1 VIRLL
6 HASDLHFGVPS
17 IPAQVEALEGIISR
31 ERFDAIVLSG
41 DISQRTRKHEFVR
54 GRKFI
59 EHAERFAPVMVVPGN
74 HDVAW
79 WTDPMGLGSYD
90 AMYTRYRRFIRAELE
105 PVMRL
110 SGLTLVGLNSAHG
123 IQPYTLTL
131 RPRDLAVVGSLR
143 EHQWSRAGL
152 QFGTAPAGDLR
163 VLVIHHNLMRGHLS
177 NRWGLANR
185 ERGLDRAAATG
196 ADLVLCGHDHEES
209 AGQVDAGGRKFVVA
223 TASTLTERVRGGAP
237 SSLNIIEADADTVT
251 VAGWEWTEAQ
261 RAFIPARSSRFAR

>member
-1 VIRLL
+1 MIRLL

-17 IPAQVEALEGIISR
+17 IPAQVEALEAIISR

-41 DISQRTRKHEFVR
+41 DISQRSRKHEFAR
-54 GRKFI
+54 GKRFI

-79 WTDPMGLGSYD
+79 WTDPMGLGSHD
-90 AMYTRYRRFIRAELE
+90 AMYSRYRRYIRSELE

-143 EHQWSRAGL
+143 EHQWSRAAL
-152 QFGTAPAGDLR
+152 EFATAPARDLK
-163 VLVIHHNLMRGHLS
+163 VLVVHHNLTRGHIS
-177 NRWGLANR
+177 DRWGLANR
-185 ERGLDRAAATG
+185 ERGLARAAATG

-209 AGQVDAGGRKFVVA
+209 AEEVEAEGRKFVVA
-223 TASTLTERVRGGAP
+223 TASTLTERVRGGVP
-237 SSLNIIEADADTVT
+237 SSLNIIEADAATVT
-251 VAGWEWTEAQ
+251 VAGWEWTDGQ
-261 RAFIPARSSRFAR
+261 RRFTPARSSRFAR